1 MTSVLSL
8 HIRCQTG
15 NRLVPSAMVKCT
27 RAAPDLD
34 DRPMRANLSLRA
46 STEATPCF
54 GLVVDL
60 ETVQRGV
67 GAGEP
72 LSLGIAAAVAAGAFA
87 FALWYRLRAARLRAS

>member
-1 MTSVLSL
+1 M
-8 HIRCQTG
+8 
-15 NRLVPSAMVKCT
+15 A
-27 RAAPDLD
+27 
-34 DRPMRANLSLRA
+34 
-46 STEATPCF
+46 CF